1 MVTGVTSA
9 WGYPVNAVGG
19 QFNTM
24 LSGDHPLTYE
34 ESLTSYYPNFVNGN
48 FQSPL
53 LKIKQNAFGRKKRKK
68 SGKNLKQLQRDL
80 RIVMLI

>member
-19 QFNTM
+19 QINTM
-24 LSGDHPLTYE
+24 LQGDHPLTYE
-34 ESLTSYYPNFVNGN
+34 ESLTSYSPKIVNGN

-53 LKIKQNAFGRKKRKK
+53 STINAFGRKKGKK
-68 SGKNLKQLQRDL
+68 SLRKLQSDL
-80 RIVMLI
+80 RKLR

>member
-1 MVTGVTSA
+1 MPTGVTSA

-34 ESLTSYYPNFVNGN
+34 ESLTSYYPKIVNGE

-53 LKIKQNAFGRKKRKK
+53 STINAFGRKKRKK
-68 SGKNLKQLQRDL
+68 NNGKQLKRLQNDL
-80 RIVMLI
+80 RKIMLI